1 MTGKFGLNKTGTHQH
16 THTEVYFQKH
26 PKWERAHSTCICATV
41 SKVFEMSAL
50 LHAASSSVAG
60 FTWLP
65 QSESWPSPESAVSLP
80 VAPRSS
86 WEVSGPHSHEA
97 RSGKRL
103 RDPFAEAR
111 LWARGGAA
119 PPSMC
124 YVSKSTRGQLVEKQY
139 LSWVALSFM
148 KTSEDGSLL

>member
-1 MTGKFGLNKTGTHQH
+1 
-16 THTEVYFQKH
+16 
-26 PKWERAHSTCICATV
+26 
-41 SKVFEMSAL
+41 MSAL

-119 PPSMC
+119 PPS
-124 YVSKSTRGQLVEKQY
+124 V
-139 LSWVALSFM
+139 LSIKIHPWSASGEAIFILSCTQFY
-148 KTSEDGSLL
+148 ENI